1 MRHHNA
7 DSLRVSSKNMI
18 SSIDFII
25 SIGEIEDDPQSAM
38 LFDDKE
44 KTLQKFKLE
53 LQQRKLS
60 QPKTPPRKGMI
71 EFPVFNGLKKKT
83 ELRLK
88 GFGG

>member
-1 MRHHNA
+1 M
-7 DSLRVSSKNMI
+7 
-18 SSIDFII
+18 
-25 SIGEIEDDPQSAM
+25 
-38 LFDDKE
+38 FDNTE

-71 EFPVFNGLKKKT
+71 EFAAFNGRKKKS
-83 ELRLK
+83 EPRLK